1 MKLSSC
7 ILLCKRL
14 LHRTGE
20 VWPGTENW
28 ASLTWVIRVTVPTLN
43 IVTLTHHYHKTY
55 FKQRVLFSFWKNV
68 EKISLQE
75 GKKKHLNIFIHA
87 LACKAKFAIL
97 NLLKLKCCSDILWKL
112 FDLWSW
118 SAELC
123 SLGFNHKMWSNGFK
137 TSFAADFVQPRL
149 IVLCWC
155 CEQHLLM
162 LRCKIWDTRLMLR
175 FAPLV

>member
-1 MKLSSC
+1 MKPSSC
-7 ILLCKRL
+7 VLLCKRL

-43 IVTLTHHYHKTY
+43 IVTLTHTIIIKHILNREFCFH
-55 FKQRVLFSFWKNV
+55 SEKNV

-75 GKKKHLNIFIHA
+75 GKKKHVSLFMR
-87 LACKAKFAIL
+87 LPVKFTIL
-97 NLLKLKCCSDILWKL
+97 NLQKLKCCSDILWKL

-118 SAELC
+118 

>member
-1 MKLSSC
+1 MKPSSC
-7 ILLCKRL
+7 VLLCKRL

-28 ASLTWVIRVTVPTLN
+28 ASLTWVIRVTVPTSN

-55 FKQRVLFSFWKNV
+55 FKQRVLFILNKI
-68 EKISLQE
+68 EKISIQL
-75 GKKKHLNIFIHA
+75 LWRR
-87 LACKAKFAIL
+87 LPVKFPIL